1 MALTITVAAVRAKCR
16 IVDTEFDT
24 EIDALIDE
32 QLPVI
37 EYSILAE
44 HIANT
49 GDTGL
54 QATLNLGA
62 TEIIAGEFLAQTF
75 REPGVAEEIQ
85 VGELTIGNRLP
96 PRALVIDPY
105 MLKEQGLER
114 LSPYLKPHSAS
125 ERASRTTH
133 ISVTPELGS

>member
-1 MALTITVAAVRAKCR
+1 MALVVTVATVRAKCR
-16 IVDTEFDT
+16 IPDTSLDA

-62 TEIIAGEFLAQTF
+62 AEVIAGEFLAQTF
-75 REPGVAEEIQ
+75 REPGVAEVIEI
-85 VGELTIGNRLP
+85 GELKIGDRLP
-96 PRALVIDPY
+96 PRAPINDPHL
-105 MLKEQGLER
+105 LKDQGWKR
-114 LSPYLKPHSAS
+114 LAPYVKPHSAS
-125 ERASRTTH
+125 ESASRTAH
-133 ISVTPELGS
+133 VSVTPELGS

>member
-1 MALTITVAAVRAKCR
+1 MALSVSVATVRAKCR
-16 IVDTEFDT
+16 IFDSEFDT
-24 EIDALIDE
+24 EIDALIDDH
-32 QLPVI
+32 LPVI

-62 TEIIAGEFLAQTF
+62 AEVIAGEFLAQSF
-75 REPGVAEEIQ
+75 REPGVAELIQ
-85 VGELTIGNRLP
+85 IGELEIGDRLP
-96 PRALVIDPY
+96 PRSPIIDPY
-105 MLKEQGLER
+105 LLKEQGGRR

-125 ERASRTTH
+125 EKATRTAH
-133 ISVTPELGS
+133 ISVSPELGS

>member
-1 MALTITVAAVRAKCR
+1 MALSVSVATVRAKCR
-16 IVDTEFDT
+16 IFDSEFDT

-37 EYSILAE
+37 EFAILAE

-62 TEIIAGEFLAQTF
+62 AEVIAGEFLAQSF
-75 REPGVAEEIQ
+75 REPGVAELIQ
-85 VGELTIGNRLP
+85 IGELEIGDRLP
-96 PRALVIDPY
+96 PRAPIIDPY
-105 MLKEQGLER
+105 LLKEQGWQR
-114 LSPYLKPHSAS
+114 LAPYLKPHSAS
-125 ERASRTTH
+125 EKATRTAH
-133 ISVTPELGS
+133 ISVSPELGS

>member
-1 MALTITVAAVRAKCR
+1 MALTVTVATVRAKCR
-16 IVDTEFDT
+16 ILDPEFDT
-24 EIDALIDE
+24 EIGDLIDE

-62 TEIIAGEFLAQTF
+62 TEVIAGEFLAQTF

-96 PRALVIDPY
+96 PRALIVDPY
-105 MLKEQGLER
+105 MLKEQGWRR
-114 LSPYLKPHSAS
+114 LSPYIKPHSAS
-125 ERASRTTH
+125 ERASRTAH
-133 ISVTPELGS
+133 LSVTPELNS